1 LGIARVDCCTVSTD
15 LQMLVA
21 SKVGTFIPNLGM
33 IGLQVLKLFAMY
45 ATDGHTDGQTDKRTD
60 GRTDGQKT
68 KLTAPSLR
76 AGPQWHTVIRTS
88 SKKDPYPD
96 L

>member
-1 LGIARVDCCTVSTD
+1 
-15 LQMLVA
+15 MLVA

-60 GRTDGQKT
+60 GRTDGTKNKAYCPFPTGGAAVAYGNKNKQQKRSISRFV
-68 KLTAPSLR
+68 TAYS
-76 AGPQWHTVIRTS
+76 AI
-88 SKKDPYPD
+88 KF
-96 L
+96 